1 MSGDA
6 ILESIVCHTSSE
18 GQWVSSRCDKQ
29 EHYLE
34 IQRPLIITLQEKDA
48 RAWTNWAEKRGW
60 LRATYWRNTWAL
72 GRGVKEVKRKTKE
85 SGSLRRSTW
94 PPALDHTFSNRTS
107 ISGGR
112 KS

>member
-34 IQRPLIITLQEKDA
+34 IQ
-48 RAWTNWAEKRGW
+48 
-60 LRATYWRNTWAL
+60 
-72 GRGVKEVKRKTKE
+72 
-85 SGSLRRSTW
+85 
-94 PPALDHTFSNRTS
+94 
-107 ISGGR
+107 
-112 KS
+112 